1 MKVLTTLSYY
11 KPYISGLTIC
21 AQRLIEGLSTK
32 DFEFT
37 VLTSHHRNNLLKNE
51 IENNVKIIRSPVL
64 LTFGK
69 VPVMPWYLF
78 QTIKETKDNDLVW
91 INLPQAEGLI
101 VAVTAKFFGKKI
113 VSTVHC
119 LPLLPVGWQ
128 RFLFQ
133 KLFDLL
139 NNFVIRLSD
148 RVVYYTQD
156 YAENTKE
163 LLHIPRK
170 SSYIL
175 PPTPS
180 LVSNHL
186 NRFNHSS
193 YIVGFAG
200 RIAEDKGLEYLL
212 EALSLL
218 ETEENNVEL
227 IIAGNMKAVGENGYL
242 LKIKNLLKTIR
253 YKVKFTGE
261 IDPENM
267 LEFYRQIDLLVL
279 PSVNRTEAFGM
290 VQAEAMLSGVPVIAS
305 DLPGVRIPVS
315 LTGGGITVGPSDAK
329 ALSKAILFC
338 LQGNIDRVGLARKSA
353 LIFNPEKTFSAYA
366 AIFLQTKNIVR

>member
-11 KPYISGLTIC
+11 RPYISGLTVC
-21 AQRLIEGLSTK
+21 VQRLIGGLSKK

-78 QTIKETKDNDLVW
+78 QVIRGVKESDLVW

-101 VAVTAKFFGKKI
+101 VAVVAKLTGKKI
-113 VSTVHC
+113 VATVHC

-128 RFLFQ
+128 RLLFQ

-139 NNFVIRLSD
+139 NNLVIRLAD
-148 RVVYYTQD
+148 KVVYYTKD

-175 PPTPS
+175 PPAIM
-180 LVSNHL
+180 SNEQKVIS
-186 NRFNHSS
+186 NEKNENKI
-193 YIVGFAG
+193 IVGFAG

-218 ETEENNVEL
+218 KKEGKKVEL
-227 IIAGNMKAVGENGYL
+227 LIAGNMNAVGESAYVKKINNR
-242 LKIKNLLKTIR
+242 LKNIK
-253 YKVKFTGE
+253 YKVRFMGE
-261 IDPENM
+261 IDSENM
-267 LEFYRQIDLLVL
+267 FEFYRKINLLVL
-279 PSVNRTEAFGM
+279 PSVNRTEAFGI
-290 VQAEAMLSGVPVIAS
+290 VQAEAMLSGIPVVAS
-305 DLPGVRIPVS
+305 DLPGVRIPIKLAGEGVAVKPRDV
-315 LTGGGITVGPSDAK
+315 L
-329 ALSKAILFC
+329 ALSKAIWFC
-338 LQGNIDRVGLARKSA
+338 FQKKTDKAGLAKKSA
-353 LIFNPEKTFSAYA
+353 LIFNQEKTFSAYA
-366 AIFLQTKNIVR
+366 AIFRQMKN